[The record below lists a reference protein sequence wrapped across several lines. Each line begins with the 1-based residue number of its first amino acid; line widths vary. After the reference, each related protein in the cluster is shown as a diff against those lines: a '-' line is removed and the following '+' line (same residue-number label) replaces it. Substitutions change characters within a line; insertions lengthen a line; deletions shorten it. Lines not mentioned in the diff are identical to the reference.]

1 MTDRYSAWTP
11 PSGGRHQQPID
22 ERPRLVLVAEDE
34 ALVARIRAGDHAAFE
49 TVFRTYFARLC
60 DFADRYLQSE
70 DTARDVVQDVL
81 CALWADRSRLVVTST
96 LERYLHGAVRNKALN
111 RLRHMVVEERA
122 AVQLA
127 GPRDLSI
134 DGDVDDS
141 VIANDQAERLARAI
155 AQLPERRREVL
166 LLRWQRGLSY
176 QEIATVTG
184 STVKAIELQL
194 YRTLRTLRELVGPS
208 K

>member
-1 MTDRYSAWTP
+1 
-11 PSGGRHQQPID
+11 
-22 ERPRLVLVAEDE
+22 
-34 ALVARIRAGDHAAFE
+34 
-49 TVFRTYFARLC
+49 
-60 DFADRYLQSE
+60 
-70 DTARDVVQDVL
+70 
-81 CALWADRSRLVVTST
+81 
-96 LERYLHGAVRNKALN
+96 
-111 RLRHMVVEERA
+111 MVVEERA

-194 YRTLRTLRELVGPS
+194 YRSLRTLRELVGPS